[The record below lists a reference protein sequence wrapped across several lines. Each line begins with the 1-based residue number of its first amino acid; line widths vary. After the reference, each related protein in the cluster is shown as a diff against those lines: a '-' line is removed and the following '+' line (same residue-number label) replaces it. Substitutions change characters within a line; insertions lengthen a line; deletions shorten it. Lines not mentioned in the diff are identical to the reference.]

1 MTSASVC
8 FVRSDGGGVCCEIAG
23 EAAAH
28 DNAMAVSKIFAFM
41 TAPCIQEVA
50 PISMRVDVTATEA
63 MRKGRY
69 GMSFWARRA
78 LF

>member
-1 MTSASVC
+1 MT
-8 FVRSDGGGVCCEIAG
+8 
-23 EAAAH
+23 
-28 DNAMAVSKIFAFM
+28 VSKIFAFM
-41 TAPCIQEVA
+41 TAPWIQEVA

-69 GMSFWARRA
+69 GISFRGWRA